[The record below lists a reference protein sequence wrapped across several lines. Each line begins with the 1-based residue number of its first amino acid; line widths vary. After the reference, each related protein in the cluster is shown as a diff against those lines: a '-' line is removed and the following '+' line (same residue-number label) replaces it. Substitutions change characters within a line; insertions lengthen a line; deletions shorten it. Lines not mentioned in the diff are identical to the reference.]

1 MEKRKIKLSEYKDQI
16 NDWTQFKDLTLK
28 EAIMFKCMDCCCYQK
43 EEVKLSSCNS
53 CPLYMFKEYL
63 FNKNDLF
70 EKNPFKRNMS
80 DEDKKL
86 FAERMKQSREQK

>member
-1 MEKRKIKLSEYKDQI
+1 MEKKKFKLNDYKEQI
-16 NDWTQFKDLTLK
+16 NDWTQFKDLSLK
-28 EAIMFKCMDCCCYQK
+28 EAIMAKCMDCCCYQK
-43 EEVKLSSCNS
+43 EEVKLSPCNS

-80 DEDKKL
+80 DENKKAA
-86 FAERMKQSREQK
+86 AERMRQIVKSK